1 MATEKELN
9 RLEKRIRTKMHQIKT
24 GDKTAKES
32 GIGKVIN
39 LMKSFDENLHSELMD
54 EYKIILKNR

>member
-24 GDKTAKES
+24 GDKTPSES

-39 LMKSFDENLHSELMD
+39 LMKSFDETLHEKLMD
-54 EYKIILKNR
+54 EYKLILKNR